1 MESREMGVGASASMA
16 AMRRL
21 QPAGFEARNGVLI
34 ALFGLCLRCKRVS
47 ADMAAVCEKSL
58 G

>member
-1 MESREMGVGASASMA
+1 MGVGASASMA

>member
-1 MESREMGVGASASMA
+1 MAAA

-21 QPAGFEARNGVLI
+21 LAAGFEARNGVLI
-34 ALFGLCLRCKRVS
+34 ALFGLCLRCEHVS
-47 ADMAAVCEKSL
+47 ADVGVVCEKSL